1 MILNLIINLN
11 VPVCIKMTCCY
22 HKLLGMPKSRVALQT
37 TDFFLYFWCRKYC
50 LFKAYCFLCVCDC
63 VLWCFPTPSMEFH
76 GHALSAGWS
85 DASWES
91 VWVCVC
97 SRMRLKEIWSC
108 WNFRK
113 FLSSTLTLQS
123 DGISLTPQWPDGFP
137 YFSSVYS
144 LFIYFLIE
152 TRAGRLIE

>member
-1 MILNLIINLN
+1 MCLFAE
-11 VPVCIKMTCCY
+11 KTGMCCY
-22 HKLLGMPKSRVALQT
+22 RKLLGMPKSRVALQT
-37 TDFFLYFWCRKYC
+37 TDFLYIYSRFWWRKYC
-50 LFKAYCFLCVCDC
+50 LFKTYCFLCVCDC
-63 VLWCFPTPSMEFH
+63 VWWCFPTPSMEFH

-91 VWVCVC
+91 VWVCEC
-97 SRMRLKEIWSC
+97 SRMCLKEIWSC

-123 DGISLTPQWPDGFP
+123 DGISLTAPQWPDGFP
-137 YFSSVYS
+137 YFSSVYKKQNK
-144 LFIYFLIE
+144 IE